1 MGNCVA
7 CKSRVSPVTANAVL
21 NSELQALREKIIE
34 TIYLLHKV
42 YLDCSGGI
50 DNCRIDN
57 NKDLAILLRSKYT
70 YLKSQERSFQDL
82 MKRVDE
88 ALEIEKPS
96 KKRENIEEC
105 KKVFSSMNETACRD
119 DVSKLLEKQ
128 PGYIQE
134 VENELKSL
142 NLNSTE
148 IENFVNKEFQER
160 ASGDGQVVRK
170 RYSRRVTTL

>member
-1 MGNCVA
+1 MGQCVA
-7 CKSRVSPVTANAVL
+7 CKSRVNPITANAIL
-21 NSELQALREKIIE
+21 NSDLQATREKIIE
-34 TIYLLHKV
+34 KIYSLHKV
-42 YLDCSGGI
+42 YLDCSNGI
-50 DNCRIDN
+50 DNCKIEN
-57 NKDLAILLRSKYT
+57 NRPLAIILRSKYV
-70 YLKSQERSFQDL
+70 YLKSQERLLQDL

-88 ALEIEKPS
+88 ALEIERPS
-96 KKRENIEEC
+96 RKRENLEEC
-105 KKVFSSMNETACRD
+105 KRAFTNMNETVCKD

-128 PGYIQE
+128 PAYLQE

-160 ASGDGQVVRK
+160 ANGDGQVVRK